1 MMPHKKV
8 ILFLVE
14 GPSDDTALSV
24 LLEQIFDQ
32 NDVHIFIEHGD
43 MTTERGADGSNI
55 LERVASRV
63 KGFAKNNHLEKR
75 HFDRIVHIL
84 DMDGAFIDPADIQED
99 PNAAA
104 PRYSPEKICTKDVS
118 GIEARNKQKRECI
131 RRLTEA
137 KQLWGVPY
145 QAYYMSCNLD
155 HVLYDRLNLTDEEK
169 ENLSYEFAKRYERNI
184 GLFVNFICRSPF
196 SVVGQYRESWAFIQ
210 QGRHSLER
218 HTNLGICLEQA
229 YVPAKG

>member
-1 MMPHKKV
+1 MLRKKV

-32 NDVHIFIEHGD
+32 NEVRVFIEYGD
-43 MTTERGADGSNI
+43 VTTERGANGSNI
-55 LERVASRV
+55 LKRVSGLV
-63 KGFAKNNHLEKR
+63 EGFAKNNHLGKK

-84 DMDGAFIDPADIQED
+84 DMDGAFIKTADIEED
-99 PNAAA
+99 PSAESTM
-104 PRYSPEKICTKDVS
+104 YTPENIHTRNVQ

-131 RRLTEA
+131 QRLTGVR
-137 KQLWGVPY
+137 QVWGVPY

-169 ENLSYEFAKRYERNI
+169 ENLSFAFAKRYERNI
-184 GLFVNFICRSPF
+184 GGFVEFICQSPF
-196 SVVGQYRESWAFIQ
+196 SVVSEYRESWQFIQ
-210 QGRHSLER
+210 QGRHSLQR
-218 HTNLGICLEQA
+218 HTNLGICLQQA
-229 YVPAKG
+229 FIPQK